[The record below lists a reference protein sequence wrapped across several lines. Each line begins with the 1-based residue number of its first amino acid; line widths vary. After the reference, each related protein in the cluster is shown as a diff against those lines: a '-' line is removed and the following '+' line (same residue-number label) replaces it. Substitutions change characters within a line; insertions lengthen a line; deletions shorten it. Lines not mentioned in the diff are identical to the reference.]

1 MCHVFRA
8 TFSFSYAECCNKV
21 LREEA
26 KFKGYP
32 GRVLKQGGKDF
43 FRKKYDGLGLF
54 FLENK
59 GGRNWEYFLLHY
71 TEPFMFGTCIF
82 HMRTCTH
89 HIRSCTLHMRTG
101 THVSW
106 CITLRS
112 KWMHASCN
120 VDATWMQRGC
130 NVDAT
135 WMQRGCNQAA
145 RKVQRCKC
153 DASTLHAQCMRGW
166 WTVHAP
172 STVCSYN

>member
-32 GRVLKQGGKDF
+32 GRVLKQGGKNF
-43 FRKKYDGLGLF
+43 FWEKIWRAMTF

-135 WMQRGCNQAA
+135 WMQPSCTQSATLQVWCINVACTMHA
-145 RKVQRCKC
+145 RLMDGAC
-153 DASTLHAQCMRGW
+153 
-166 WTVHAP
+166 TVHR
-172 STVCSYN
+172 V